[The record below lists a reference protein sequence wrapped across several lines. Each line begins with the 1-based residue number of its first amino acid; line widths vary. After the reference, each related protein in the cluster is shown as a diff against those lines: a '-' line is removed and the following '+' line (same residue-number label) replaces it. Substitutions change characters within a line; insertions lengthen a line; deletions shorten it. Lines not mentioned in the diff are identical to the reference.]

1 VYGVEFLEKI
11 VKGFFEDNSLP
22 YDIAHVENVGKVY
35 KVRRKWNIY
44 ILEISE
50 YFEEGILH
58 NSTRNQI
65 IPCV

>member
-1 VYGVEFLEKI
+1 MYVQGHTVYGVEFLEKI

-44 ILEISE
+44 I
-50 YFEEGILH
+50 
-58 NSTRNQI
+58 RNI
-65 IPCV
+65 RVFRGRNFT

>member
-1 VYGVEFLEKI
+1 MYVQGHTVYGVEFLEKI

-44 ILEISE
+44 IKNIRV
-50 YFEEGILH
+50 FQG
-58 NSTRNQI
+58 RNFT
-65 IPCV
+65 